1 MKVILLKDVPGTGK
15 RGEIKQVA
23 DGYARNFLLKK
34 QLAEPA
40 TDDIIA
46 VLQERNKKQ
55 KKNTEKELSVFQ
67 KMAERLDGKEVTIA
81 EKTDETGTLYAALS
95 FAKIIQ
101 AVKKAH
107 GVSLTEKQLL
117 ISSPIKEKG
126 EYAMTVRF
134 GHGIDAELGIIV
146 EGQ

>member
-1 MKVILLKDVPGTGK
+1 M
-15 RGEIKQVA
+15 
-23 DGYARNFLLKK
+23 
-34 QLAEPA
+34 
-40 TDDIIA
+40 
-46 VLQERNKKQ
+46 QERNKKQ
-55 KKNTEKELSVFQ
+55 KKSTEKELSVFQ

>member
-107 GVSLTEKQLL
+107 GVSLTEKQL
-117 ISSPIKEKG
+117 IVASPIKEKG
-126 EYAMTVRF
+126 EYTVTIRF
-134 GHGIDAELGIIV
+134 GHGIDAEMLVIV
-146 EGQ
+146 V